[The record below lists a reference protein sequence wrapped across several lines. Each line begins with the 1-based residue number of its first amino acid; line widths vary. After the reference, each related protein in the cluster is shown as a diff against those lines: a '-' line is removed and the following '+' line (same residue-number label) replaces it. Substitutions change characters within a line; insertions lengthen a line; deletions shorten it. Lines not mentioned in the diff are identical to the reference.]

1 VPYGPTCLE
10 RIPSMSGY
18 LITLSTIL
26 LQNLSEKKEFN
37 TMIYASKS
45 LLIQRTET
53 DRASFEKRIRDLE
66 QVKEIY
72 DRYAHGFAQAI

>member
-1 VPYGPTCLE
+1 
-10 RIPSMSGY
+10 MSGY

-37 TMIYASKS
+37 TMIYAPKS

-72 DRYAHGFAQAI
+72 DRYAHGLVR